1 MTSFSSRER
10 QPRFCRPTGSSRKIE
25 KLRFSGE
32 DVFFART
39 FLEISDSGGG
49 DSLPA
54 VLSVGSLEQRL
65 PGVPP
70 ACRAQGFVVRIDEEG
85 IELFYESRTGLIG
98 GLLFLQD
105 CLDRSGEGLAIDTG
119 LYIDWPD
126 VPVRG
131 WFLEC
136 GYGTDWMTL
145 DDWKEQIGRMVRLRL
160 NLLGMGL
167 YGCWCH
173 RYDGLPEFLM
183 TPVAGYE
190 GLKSR
195 IVIRTADGRILREGC
210 PEMFEGDFLAR
221 VVEHAVEN
229 GLQVMPMVNLLGHNT
244 LIPRLLP
251 EVSAKTPDGKPK
263 GYGFCTEE
271 PATRNLVSQ
280 WLRGLAERHFPSEN
294 RAVFCIGMDEM
305 MELSGIDPHDLDKIV
320 SPWCECSKCRQRGE
334 GDRLV
339 EWIVFLVKLLTDLGF
354 ERVSVYH
361 DECQKNGLFPQLFAA
376 LRKME
381 LADRLIV
388 IHWNYSADPQPRHQG
403 GESWI
408 MPTTGLFGHMAP
420 SVKLGNIEKSVEQG
434 TRQGFTGVVSYNL
447 IDDGYDRA
455 ERYFSALTWNRGRF
469 ASREEFTAAYCSRL
483 PQPESAMRGFA
494 AWDAIWDSDF
504 PAGIVE
510 QLFYY
515 FHGYWCWRID
525 YPAGI
530 LALLSSEGG
539 ISPRSMAA
547 AALRHLLDKAAALA
561 ASAARDFSRSG
572 ILEAENGSA
581 LRFDLDRT
589 HHVLEMFRSETPWK
603 DAVAQVDSL
612 IQQAI
617 LAKPKYLAPYYER
630 ELSYIRQGFASLKK
644 EPSHRA
650 A

>member
-1 MTSFSSRER
+1 MSSLSDRER
-10 QPRFCRPTGSSRKIE
+10 QPRFWRPTGSTLKIE
-25 KLRFSGE
+25 KVRFLGE
-32 DVFFART
+32 DILFAQA
-39 FLEISDSGGG
+39 FLEISNSE

-54 VLSVGSLEQRL
+54 VLSAESLEEML
-65 PGVPP
+65 PGVNPV
-70 ACRAQGFVVRIDEEG
+70 CRAQGFAARVEEEEG

-98 GLLFLQD
+98 GLLFLQN
-105 CLDRSGEGLAIDTG
+105 CLDRSAEGMTIETG

-136 GYGTDWMTL
+136 GFGTDWMTL
-145 DDWKEQIGRMVRLRL
+145 HDWKEQIRRMARLRL
-160 NLLGMGL
+160 NLLGIGL

-190 GLKSR
+190 SLKSH
-195 IVIRTADGRILREGC
+195 IVIRAADGRVLREGC
-210 PEMFEGDFLAR
+210 PEMFERDFLAR
-221 VVEHAVEN
+221 VVEEAVEN

-251 EVSAKTPDGKPK
+251 EVSAKSPNGQPK

-271 PATRNLVSQ
+271 SATRDLVST
-280 WLRGLAERHFPSEN
+280 WLGGLAERYFPPGN

-305 MELSGIDPHDLDKIV
+305 MELSGIDPDDLDKIV
-320 SPWCECSKCRQRGE
+320 SPWCECSTCRQSSE

-339 EWIVFLVKLLTDLGF
+339 GWIVFLVKLLTDLGF
-354 ERVSVYH
+354 ERVSIYH
-361 DECQKNGLFPQLFAA
+361 DECQKKGLFPQLFAA
-376 LRKME
+376 LHKMA
-381 LADRLIV
+381 LDDRLIV

-420 SVKLGNIEKSVEQG
+420 SVKLGNIEKSVDLG
-434 TRQGFTGVVSYNL
+434 VRQGFTGVVSYTL

-455 ERYFSALTWNRGRF
+455 EGYLSALTWNRGRF

-483 PQPESAMRGFA
+483 PQPESAMRGFV

-504 PAGIVE
+504 PASILE

-525 YPAGI
+525 YPAEI
-530 LALLSSEGG
+530 LALLSSGG
-539 ISPRSMAA
+539 GLSPRSMTST
-547 AALRHLLDKAAALA
+547 ALRHLLEKAAAWA
-561 ASAARDFSRSG
+561 ASATGDFSRSG
-572 ILEAENGSA
+572 ILDLESGPA

-589 HHVLEMFRSETPWK
+589 RHMLKIFRAEAPCDK
-603 DAVAQVDSL
+603 AVAEVDRL

-617 LAKPKYLAPYYER
+617 ATKPKYLAPYYER
-630 ELSYIRQGFASLKK
+630 ELSYIRQGFSSLKNT
-644 EPSHRA
+644 PSNRVS
-650 A
+650 